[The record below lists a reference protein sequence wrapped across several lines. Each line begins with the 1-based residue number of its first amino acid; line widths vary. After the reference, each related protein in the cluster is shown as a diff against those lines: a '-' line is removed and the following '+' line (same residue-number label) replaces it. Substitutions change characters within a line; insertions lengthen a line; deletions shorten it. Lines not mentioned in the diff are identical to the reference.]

1 MERDQI
7 LDKLKAMLQ
16 ERFSIDPTTVHAGTH
31 RSEMGLDS
39 ILMVDLMLDVET
51 ELGLS
56 FDTMELPPDPTLG
69 DVADL
74 VARNLR

>member
-7 LDKLKAMLQ
+7 LEKLKAMLQ
-16 ERFSIDPTTVHAGTH
+16 ERFSIDPATVHAGTR

-39 ILMVDLMLDVET
+39 ILMVDLMLDLET
-51 ELGLS
+51 DLGLS
-56 FDTMELPPDPTLG
+56 FESMELPPDPTLG

-74 VARNLR
+74 VVRNLR